1 MAGRGMGAATKGGG
15 AVESGPRNKMLSK
28 TSQTSGPIMM
38 AEGGTV
44 GRMAKGIAGEYA
56 GGVKKVIEDVNRIVG
71 TESGRRKDRE
81 VEAKA
86 REGINLE
93 KEFDKKRQKE
103 EASRYAK
110 GGDVSPRKRMAMGEA
125 PVKMMGG
132 GMMKKGY
139 AAGGAVKKKKMM
151 ASGGK
156 GR

>member
-1 MAGRGMGAATKGGG
+1 MGAATKGGG

-38 AEGGTV
+38 
-44 GRMAKGIAGEYA
+44 
-56 GGVKKVIEDVNRIVG
+56 
-71 TESGRRKDRE
+71 
-81 VEAKA
+81 
-86 REGINLE
+86 
-93 KEFDKKRQKE
+93 
-103 EASRYAK
+103 AK

-139 AAGGAVKKKKMM
+139 AAGGAVKKKMM

>member
-38 AEGGTV
+38 KEGG
-44 GRMAKGIAGEYA
+44 A
-56 GGVKKVIEDVNRIVG
+56 VN
-71 TESGRRKDRE
+71 
-81 VEAKA
+81 
-86 REGINLE
+86 
-93 KEFDKKRQKE
+93 QH
-103 EASRYAK
+103 
-110 GGDVSPRKRMAMGEA
+110 KRMAMGE
-125 PVKMMGG
+125 KMAGG
-132 GMMKKGY
+132 GMMKKGYAVGGMVKKGY

>member
-1 MAGRGMGAATKGGG
+1 MGAATKGGG

-38 AEGGTV
+38 
-44 GRMAKGIAGEYA
+44 
-56 GGVKKVIEDVNRIVG
+56 
-71 TESGRRKDRE
+71 
-81 VEAKA
+81 
-86 REGINLE
+86 
-93 KEFDKKRQKE
+93 KE
-103 EASRYAK
+103 
-110 GGDVSPRKRMAMGEA
+110 GGDVSPRKRMAMGES

-132 GMMKKGY
+132 GMMKKGYAVGGMVKKGY

>member
-1 MAGRGMGAATKGGG
+1 MGAATKGGG
-15 AVESGPRNKMLSK
+15 AVESGPRNKILSK

-38 AEGGTV
+38 
-44 GRMAKGIAGEYA
+44 
-56 GGVKKVIEDVNRIVG
+56 
-71 TESGRRKDRE
+71 
-81 VEAKA
+81 
-86 REGINLE
+86 
-93 KEFDKKRQKE
+93 
-103 EASRYAK
+103 AK

-139 AAGGAVKKKKMM
+139 AAGGAVKKKMM